1 SEGRPDAGP
10 RAVKRMVLDA
20 SALISLLEDRSGGE
34 VVEELLAESVNGKTE
49 LFMSVVNWG
58 EVFYSTW
65 RVHGQDAA
73 RQIAAEI
80 SQFPVQVMDADL
92 DLTKSAAALHA
103 KFNLPYADCFAAALS
118 KICKAEL
125 VTADHDFTMVQKEI
139 KIQFL

>member
-1 SEGRPDAGP
+1 M
-10 RAVKRMVLDA
+10 KRKVLDA
-20 SALISLLEDRSGGE
+20 SALISLLQDRSGGE

-58 EVFYSTW
+58 KEVFYSTW
-65 RVHGQDAA
+65 RAHGQDAA
-73 RQIAAEI
+73 RQMAAEI
-80 SQFPVQVMDADL
+80 SQSPFGSWTPISSP
-92 DLTKSAAALHA
+92 TKSAAALHA

-125 VTADHDFTMVQKEI
+125 VTADRDFAMVQKEI